1 MTRGSQKYYLRPNG
15 LVDNRYA
22 ENLLKK
28 KQVIKVNDAY
38 FNNIEVIKKDTKK
51 KIIQRKNLSV
61 ENFINES
68 RNNED
73 LQKLFDSLQ
82 MLSKN
87 YNNKLFKNK
96 RFLIF
101 GILNITPDSFSDGG
115 DYFSLENSVKRAKQ
129 MFDEGADFIDIGGES
144 TRPGAD
150 QVDVNNEILRVMPA
164 IQRITNLKI
173 PISLD
178 TRNSST
184 MEFGLSSGVSII
196 NDVSGL
202 KHDLK
207 SVKVISKFQ
216 KPIIIMHMPGTPKN
230 MMKKNK
236 YNDVVLDVYDF
247 LENRVSLCEEYG
259 INKSNIIL
267 DPGIGFGKD
276 FEQNLSILKNL
287 SIFHAIG
294 CPIMVGISRKRFI
307 SNISKEEVPKKRLG
321 GTVSASLIAMNQG
334 VNIHRVHDVSDIVQS
349 IKVFQQ
355 IIN

>member
-15 LVDNRYA
+15 LLESRYA
-22 ENLLKK
+22 VPLLKK
-28 KQVIKVNDAY
+28 KQVVKINDAY
-38 FNNIEVIKKDTKK
+38 FNSIEVIKKTKTSIVK
-51 KIIQRKNLSV
+51 KNLSV
-61 ENFINES
+61 SEFIVES
-68 RNNED
+68 KNNEN
-73 LQKLFDSLQ
+73 LQRLFDSLQ
-82 MLSKN
+82 MLSNN
-87 YNNKLFKNK
+87 YSNNLFKKKN
-96 RFLIF
+96 FLIF

-115 DYFSLENSVKRAKQ
+115 DYFNLEKSIKRAKK
-129 MFDEGADFIDIGGES
+129 MVEEGADFIDIGGES
-144 TRPGAD
+144 TRPGAA
-150 QVDVNNEILRVMPA
+150 QVDVNDEILRVMPV
-164 IQRITNLKI
+164 IQRISNSKI

-207 SVKVISKFQ
+207 SVKVISKFK
-216 KPIIIMHMPGTPKN
+216 KPIIIMHMPGNPKN

-236 YNDVVLDVYDF
+236 YRDVVLDVYDF
-247 LENRVSLCEEYG
+247 LENRVKFCEEHG
-259 INKSNIIL
+259 IKKSNIIL

-294 CPIMVGISRKRFI
+294 CPIMIGISRKRFI
-307 SNISKEEVPKKRLG
+307 SNISKEEPPKKRLG
-321 GTVSASLIAMNQG
+321 GSISASLAALNQG

>member
-15 LVDNRYA
+15 LIENRYGA
-22 ENLLKK
+22 TLLKK
-28 KQVIKVNDAY
+28 KQVIKVNEVY
-38 FNNIEVIKKDTKK
+38 FNNIEIIKKDK

-68 RNNED
+68 KNNEN
-73 LQKLFDSLQ
+73 LQRLFDSLQ

-87 YNNKLFKNK
+87 YSNKLFKNK

-115 DYFSLENSVKRAKQ
+115 DYLSLENSVRRAKQ

-150 QVDVNNEILRVMPA
+150 QIDVNNEILRVMPA
-164 IQRITNLKI
+164 IQRITNLNI

-230 MMKKNK
+230 MMKKNS

-247 LENRVSLCEEYG
+247 LEDRVRLCEEHG

-287 SIFHAIG
+287 STFHAIG
-294 CPIMVGISRKRFI
+294 CPIMIGISRKRFI
-307 SNISKEEVPKKRLG
+307 SNISKEEAPKKRLG
-321 GTVSASLIAMNQG
+321 GTVSASLTALNQG
-334 VNIHRVHDVSDIVQS
+334 VNIHRVHDVSDIIQS
-349 IKVFQQ
+349 IRVFQQ